1 MTMRLWGF
9 LLVALAVAQPAWAK
23 MYKWVDEQ
31 GKTHYGDTIP
41 AQYAGQG
48 NTELSKK
55 GMLVKKTDAALTEEQ
70 RKTKEEALAKQKI
83 EDQKVLEA
91 ERHDRALLNTYT
103 SEKEIDLTRN
113 RHLQAVDAIIQT
125 SQASVKTAQSKLDGR
140 RKQAAGF
147 TASKKPVP
155 KDITD
160 EIKAIEQEILRLQD
174 TVKRKQQEQTEI
186 YAKFEADKQRFR
198 ELTQGAAAA
207 NPAPVSPAVAAPVA
221 LTQKPAPAPAKK

>member
-9 LLVALAVAQPAWAK
+9 LLVVLAVAQPAWAK

-70 RKTKEEALAKQKI
+70 RKAKEETLAKQKS
-83 EDQKVLEA
+83 EDQKSLDA
-91 ERHDRALLNTYT
+91 ERRDKALINTYT

-125 SQASVKTAQSKLDGR
+125 SQAGLKALQAKMDGH

-147 TASKKPVP
+147 AASKKPVP
-155 KDITD
+155 KDIAD
-160 EIKAIEQEILRLQD
+160 EIKVAEQEMLRLQGMI
-174 TVKRKQQEQTEI
+174 KRKQQEQAEI
-186 YAKFEADKQRFR
+186 SAKFEADKQRFR

-207 NPAPVSPAVAAPVA
+207 SPAPVSSAVAAPVA
-221 LTQKPAPAPAKK
+221 PPQKPAPAPAKK